1 MDGLGRVLEGP
12 ERAGVRAAYV
22 PVAANTRVDAG
33 SQTGFAADLEHSP
46 QRRREQ
52 HILEVQEQDT
62 L

>member
-12 ERAGVRAAYV
+12 EGAGVRTADV
-22 PVAANTRVDAG
+22 LVATYTRIDAG

-52 HILEVQEQDT
+52 HVIEVHEQDA